1 MMDGIINVNK
11 PTGMTSH
18 DVVYRLRHIL
28 GVKKIGHTGTL
39 DPDAS
44 GVLPMCVGKATKL
57 ADYLTA
63 TDKQYR
69 AELSLGA
76 FTDTQDASG
85 EVLERFDVNVTE
97 KQMRDVLCEFVG
109 EIEQIPPMYSAIKIN
124 GKKLYELAREGKTV
138 ERTPRR
144 ITVRGITL
152 EKFDAAQ
159 GKAVMTVDCSKG
171 TYIRTLCNDI
181 GARLGCGGYM
191 SALERTR
198 SGRFSIEDAYTLER
212 IESMAADGDLGFMIK
227 IGDALAEYEKVIL
240 AEKNAYRM
248 CNGIRI
254 FVDGLENDKIYR
266 AFDEKGC
273 LLALIKCG
281 KGGVEVVKA
290 FYGGV
295 QS

>member
-1 MMDGIINVNK
+1 M
-11 PTGMTSH
+11 
-18 DVVYRLRHIL
+18 
-28 GVKKIGHTGTL
+28 
-39 DPDAS
+39 
-44 GVLPMCVGKATKL
+44 
-57 ADYLTA
+57 
-63 TDKQYR
+63 
-69 AELSLGA
+69 
-76 FTDTQDASG
+76 
-85 EVLERFDVNVTE
+85 
-97 KQMRDVLCEFVG
+97 
-109 EIEQIPPMYSAIKIN
+109 
-124 GKKLYELAREGKTV
+124 TV
-138 ERTPRR
+138 E
-144 ITVRGITL
+144 
-152 EKFDAAQ
+152 
-159 GKAVMTVDCSKG
+159 CSKG

-266 AFDEKGC
+266 AFDEKGS
-273 LLALIKCG
+273 LLALIKRG
-281 KGGVEVVKA
+281 KDGVEVVKA